1 MLGKLIATSSNSTSD
16 EQDKDY
22 NVFRDSLLRY
32 LGYTNEVGESFR
44 YQFPKFVRPSYAVAF
59 GYCVADAAS
68 TGHHAWNSFDNDPPT
83 TSSFIAS
90 QQSREMATFVAT
102 ADTLLWQSLASVM
115 IPGGTINVI
124 VKASRFAARRASL
137 PVVAAAWGPTGV
149 GLASIPFIIKPIDNA
164 VDYLLD
170 NTTRH
175 WIVPE
180 EKKT

>member
-1 MLGKLIATSSNSTSD
+1 
-16 EQDKDY
+16 
-22 NVFRDSLLRY
+22 
-32 LGYTNEVGESFR
+32 
-44 YQFPKFVRPSYAVAF
+44 
-59 GYCVADAAS
+59 
-68 TGHHAWNSFDNDPPT
+68 
-83 TSSFIAS
+83 
-90 QQSREMATFVAT
+90 MATFVAT